1 MVYEREVLEDG
12 AYGHFDLPT
21 PPHLPQQM
29 LHSAFIDD
37 DHRNVHR
44 LLLLHV
50 TCVCMCVSV

>member
-21 PPHLPQQM
+21 PAHLPQQM

-37 DHRNVHR
+37 NHRNVHR
-44 LLLLHV
+44 LLLHV
-50 TCVCMCVSV
+50 TCVYVCML